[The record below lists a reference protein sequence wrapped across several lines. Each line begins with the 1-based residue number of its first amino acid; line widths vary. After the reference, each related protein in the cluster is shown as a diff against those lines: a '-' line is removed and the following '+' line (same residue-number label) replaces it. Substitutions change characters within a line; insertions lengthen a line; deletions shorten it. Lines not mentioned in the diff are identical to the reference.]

1 MGETAA
7 VVDIPVQGGPRH
19 SDRENRGVPPLRFHE
34 MYLAAAIE
42 EEVKHSPATV
52 GEALSGNQKA
62 KWQAAMNSE
71 MLSLQENGVYEIVER
86 PVGKKVVKSKWVL
99 RVKTN

>member
-1 MGETAA
+1 M
-7 VVDIPVQGGPRH
+7 
-19 SDRENRGVPPLRFHE
+19 PPLRFHE

-52 GEALSGNQKA
+52 REALSGGQKS

-71 MLSLQENGVYEIVER
+71 MLSLEENGVYEMVDR
-86 PVGKKVVKSKWVL
+86 PVGKKVVK
-99 RVKTN
+99 